1 MLLLKSTQRMSDIRI
16 LHITTH
22 HTGGAALATFRLH
35 QALLDSGVNSCV
47 LTLDGDIDEKKIIQ
61 YKSFLDYRKPKGLA
75 KLTKSALYKLNISM
89 GRYWRMHDEAR
100 KHGECQYTY
109 PVSPYRVENHPLV
122 KWADIIHLHFCDD
135 FINYPTFFKRVKKPI
150 VWTLHDIG
158 IGYGGFHYKN
168 DYDRLLT
175 YFRQIEDEF
184 LTIKKEAILN
194 AENIHIVSLSQEMF
208 DFCHRIDYLKNKTI
222 FIIPNGVDT
231 TQFILFDKNVCR
243 NELNLL
249 TDKKILLFV
258 AEYVQTQS
266 KGLDLLKESIK
277 TLDKDNMLICIV
289 GNYPK
294 DMPQKDIV
302 NTRYFG
308 KVQDVNTLSK
318 LYSSAD
324 YFVMP
329 SSQEVCPQAPLEAMA
344 CGTPVVV
351 FPTGAMKDYVLPQ
364 YGVVCKDCS
373 LEALKEGIKEALNKS
388 YDGYQLRKYV
398 TDNFSPSKIAQMYIT
413 VYKSIH

>member
-1 MLLLKSTQRMSDIRI
+1 MKI
-16 LHITTH
+16 LHISTH
-22 HTGGAALATFRLH
+22 QTGGAALAALRLH
-35 QALLDSGVNSCV
+35 QALLDSGADSRV
-47 LTLDGDIDEKKIIQ
+47 LTLDGEIEDKHIVR
-61 YKSFLDYRKPKGLA
+61 YKPLLDLRHPKGLA
-75 KLTKSALYKLNISM
+75 KVTKSVLYKLNVGM

-100 KHGECQYTY
+100 KDHECQYTY
-109 PVSPYRVENHPLV
+109 PVSPYRVESHPLV

-135 FINYPTFFKRVKKPI
+135 YINYPTFFKRVKKPV

-158 IGYGGFHYKN
+158 IRYGGFHYKN
-168 DYDRLLT
+168 DYDRLLP

-184 LTIKKEAILN
+184 LTIKRKALLN

-208 DFCHRIDYLKNKTI
+208 DFCHRIDYLKNKVN
-222 FIIPNGVDT
+222 FIISNGVDAS
-231 TQFILFDKNVCR
+231 QFKLLNKKECR
-243 NELNLL
+243 NELCLP

-258 AEYVQTQS
+258 AEFVQTKS
-266 KGLDLLKESIK
+266 KGLNLLKESISAMGEK
-277 TLDKDNMLICIV
+277 NILLCIV
-289 GNYPK
+289 GNYPE
-294 DMPQKDIV
+294 DMPHKDII

-318 LYSSAD
+318 IYSSAD

-373 LEALKEGIKEALNKS
+373 LEALKDGIEEALNKS

-398 TDNFSPSKIAQMYIT
+398 TDNFSPSKIAQMYIN